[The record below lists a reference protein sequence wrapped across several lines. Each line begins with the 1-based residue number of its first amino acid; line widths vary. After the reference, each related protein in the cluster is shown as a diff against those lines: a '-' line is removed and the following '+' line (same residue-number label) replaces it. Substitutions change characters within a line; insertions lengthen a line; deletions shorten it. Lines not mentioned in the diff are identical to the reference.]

1 MAREAAATS
10 RRVAPMAGSPVRRH
24 VTSPV
29 RTTSWSRRAG
39 IQWIRVAGEGRG
51 MRGDLG
57 GGSRGIRRSTCRRER
72 EIFFFDMEQHRE
84 RDEEEEEENREK
96 RWEADRWAF
105 RPHQRIVHIGTSS
118 QPDRWGLLVSFLVF
132 ATKLDNQDRKSV
144 V

>member
-1 MAREAAATS
+1 
-10 RRVAPMAGSPVRRH
+10 
-24 VTSPV
+24 
-29 RTTSWSRRAG
+29 
-39 IQWIRVAGEGRG
+39 

-132 ATKLDNQDRKSV
+132 ATKLDNQCSALRVMHNFDGFLCPDVNV
-144 V
+144 VPKLLS